1 MRRWRSEYDTGFHF
15 DGMPVLNARLEAPS
29 KKRGSDDLRLLGKRA
44 EQMDVS
50 HFFVGSWRGNPGV
63 SGPYGHGVIDRLL
76 PRSIDNDYR
85 GHKLA
90 FLPFGLLVL
99 LRLVIG
105 MNSIVNGY
113 KVMTNA
119 DGIPLGSFPPAAIQA
134 LVSVWALLG
143 LSRVVIGLLCVLVL
157 VRYRGLIPVMFVLLL
172 LQHVAGIAI
181 TYFLP
186 LVNTRAPDAT
196 IVNLTS
202 ITLLIVGLGLSL
214 WKRR

>member
-1 MRRWRSEYDTGFHF
+1 
-15 DGMPVLNARLEAPS
+15 
-29 KKRGSDDLRLLGKRA
+29 
-44 EQMDVS
+44 
-50 HFFVGSWRGNPGV
+50 
-63 SGPYGHGVIDRLL
+63 VIDQIL
-76 PRSIDNDYR
+76 PRSIDNAYR

-105 MNSIVNGY
+105 LNSIFNGY
-113 KVMTNA
+113 QVMTNA
-119 DGIPLGSFPPAAIQA
+119 DGISLGSFPPAAVQA

-143 LSRVVIGLLCVLVL
+143 LSRVVIALLCVLVL
-157 VRYRGLIPVMFVLLL
+157 VRYRGMVPIMFVLLL

-186 LVNTRAPDAT
+186 LVNTRAPDAS
-196 IVNLTS
+196 IVNLAS
-202 ITLLIVGLGLSL
+202 ITLLVVGLGLSL